1 MSVSIVNGPGTPLV
15 ATPTT
20 SDDAK
25 LKKTAMQMEGI
36 FVQRLFAAMRDTIPD
51 DGLVAQSSAEGS
63 PKIDEKMSEK
73 VPEQWDNGSH
83 SLARALYN
91 QLRQRLHAADA
102 SNASASAVP
111 AGPFAASTP
120 APARTALAGTEPLS

>member
-1 MSVSIVNGPGTPLV
+1 MSVSSMNGPGMPLV

-51 DGLVAQSSAEGS
+51 DGLVSRSSAEGTFTS
-63 PKIDEKMSEK
+63 LLDEKMSEK

-91 QLRQRLHAADA
+91 QLRKRLHPADA
-102 SNASASAVP
+102 SNASAVS
-111 AGPFAASTP
+111 AGPSAASTTAP
-120 APARTALAGTEPLS
+120 APASAGTEPLS